1 MINTD
6 VLTIYLQLLIVQTKI
21 KRRWL
26 SGRKRQTV
34 NLLGNSHWFEPN
46 SSQFMIPK
54 VNYKSFYKDL
64 YFNKLQNFGEV
75 FTKNGITNVKIS
87 NKQSLSSF
95 NKITPFLNKSL
106 FYSKQLQN
114 YTFIDKGYNLNRRKF
129 FNPTKVLALNFSRN
143 KFFPV
148 IRTILGESYFF
159 LSLGI
164 LSKFLLKNKA
174 FTKSKTVFILLASFL
189 RKVLL
194 FSSVKNMY
202 LFINKTPL
210 YFKEIMSTIN
220 DPVVSV
226 YKNPF
231 SNSMVNEKELPN
243 PFTFPLIIFTNN
255 KPYGFLKT
263 KQKGRLKRKIS
274 RRLVMINRVLDQTNI
289 ELSDQYTQYT
299 VDFTQIFYYEF
310 DCGSE

>member
-1 MINTD
+1 MI
-6 VLTIYLQLLIVQTKI
+6 VVALILLLTPIIYNKYRAHVIMI
-21 KRRWL
+21 RRRWL

-46 SSQFMIPK
+46 SSQLMIAK
-54 VNYKSFYKDL
+54 INYKTFYKDL
-64 YFNKLQNFGEV
+64 YFDKSQDFKTFYLSGEKE
-75 FTKNGITNVKIS
+75 TKETYPLNR
-87 NKQSLSSF
+87 F
-95 NKITPFLNKSL
+95 NKRTLFLNKSL
-106 FYSKQLQN
+106 FYSKQLQS
-114 YTFIDKGYNLNRRKF
+114 YTFLDKGYNLSRRKF
-129 FNPTKVLALNFSRN
+129 FNPTKVLALNFSRD
-143 KFFPV
+143 KFFPTL
-148 IRTILGESYFF
+148 RTLLGESYFF

-194 FSSVKNMY
+194 FSSLKNMY
-202 LFINKTPL
+202 LFVNKTPL

-220 DPVVSV
+220 DPVVSI

-231 SNSMVNEKELPN
+231 SNNLVNEKEVPN
-243 PFTFPLIIFTNN
+243 PFTFPIIIFTNN

-274 RRLVMINRVLDQTNI
+274 RRLVMINRVLD
-289 ELSDQYTQYT
+289 
-299 VDFTQIFYYEF
+299 
-310 DCGSE
+310 

>member
-1 MINTD
+1 MI
-6 VLTIYLQLLIVQTKI
+6 VVALMLLLIPIIYNKYRAHVLI
-21 KRRWL
+21 VRRRWL

-46 SSQFMIPK
+46 SSQLMIAK
-54 VNYKSFYKDL
+54 INYKTFYKDL
-64 YFNKLQNFGEV
+64 YFDKSQDFKTFYLSGEKE
-75 FTKNGITNVKIS
+75 TKETYPLNR
-87 NKQSLSSF
+87 F
-95 NKITPFLNKSL
+95 NKRTLFLNKSL
-106 FYSKQLQN
+106 FYSKQLQS
-114 YTFIDKGYNLNRRKF
+114 YTFLDKGYNLSRRKF
-129 FNPTKVLALNFSRN
+129 FNPTKVLALNFSRD
-143 KFFPV
+143 KFFPTL
-148 IRTILGESYFF
+148 RTLLGESYFF

-194 FSSVKNMY
+194 FSSLKNMY
-202 LFINKTPL
+202 LFVNKTPL

-220 DPVVSV
+220 DPVVSI

-231 SNSMVNEKELPN
+231 SNNLVNEKEVPN
-243 PFTFPLIIFTNN
+243 PFTFPIIIFTNN

-274 RRLVMINRVLDQTNI
+274 RRLVMINRVLD
-289 ELSDQYTQYT
+289 
-299 VDFTQIFYYEF
+299 
-310 DCGSE
+310 

>member
-1 MINTD
+1 MI
-6 VLTIYLQLLIVQTKI
+6 VVALILLLTPIIYNKYRAHVIMI
-21 KRRWL
+21 RRRWL

-46 SSQFMIPK
+46 SSQLMIAK
-54 VNYKSFYKDL
+54 VNYKTFYKDL
-64 YFNKLQNFGEV
+64 YFDKSQDFKTFYLSGEKE
-75 FTKNGITNVKIS
+75 TKETYPLNR
-87 NKQSLSSF
+87 F
-95 NKITPFLNKSL
+95 NKRTLFLNKSL
-106 FYSKQLQN
+106 FYSKQLQS
-114 YTFIDKGYNLNRRKF
+114 YTFLDKGYNLSRRKF
-129 FNPTKVLALNFSRN
+129 FNPTKVLALNFSRD
-143 KFFPV
+143 KFFPTL
-148 IRTILGESYFF
+148 RTLLGESYFF

-194 FSSVKNMY
+194 FSSLKNMY
-202 LFINKTPL
+202 LFVNKTPL

-220 DPVVSV
+220 DPVVSI

-231 SNSMVNEKELPN
+231 SNNLVNEKEVPN
-243 PFTFPLIIFTNN
+243 PFTFPIIIFTNN

-274 RRLVMINRVLDQTNI
+274 RRLVMINRVLD
-289 ELSDQYTQYT
+289 
-299 VDFTQIFYYEF
+299 
-310 DCGSE
+310 

>member
-1 MINTD
+1 MIVVT
-6 VLTIYLQLLIVQTKI
+6 LILLLIPIIYNKYRAHVLI
-21 KRRWL
+21 VRRRWL

-46 SSQFMIPK
+46 SSQLMIAK
-54 VNYKSFYKDL
+54 INYKTFYKDL
-64 YFNKLQNFGEV
+64 YFDKSQDFKTFYLSGEKE
-75 FTKNGITNVKIS
+75 TKETYPLNR
-87 NKQSLSSF
+87 F
-95 NKITPFLNKSL
+95 NKRTLFLNKSL
-106 FYSKQLQN
+106 FYSKQLQS
-114 YTFIDKGYNLNRRKF
+114 YTFLDKGYNLSRRKF
-129 FNPTKVLALNFSRN
+129 FNPTKVLALNFSRD
-143 KFFPV
+143 KFFPTL
-148 IRTILGESYFF
+148 RTLLGESYFF

-194 FSSVKNMY
+194 FSSLKNMY
-202 LFINKTPL
+202 LFVNKTPL

-220 DPVVSV
+220 DPVVSI

-231 SNSMVNEKELPN
+231 SNNLVNEKEVPN
-243 PFTFPLIIFTNN
+243 PFTFPIIIFTNN

-274 RRLVMINRVLDQTNI
+274 RRLVMINRVLD
-289 ELSDQYTQYT
+289 
-299 VDFTQIFYYEF
+299 
-310 DCGSE
+310 

>member
-1 MINTD
+1 MI
-6 VLTIYLQLLIVQTKI
+6 VVALILLLMPIIYNKYRAYVLIVR
-21 KRRWL
+21 RRWL

-46 SSQFMIPK
+46 SSQLMIAK
-54 VNYKSFYKDL
+54 INYKTFYKDL
-64 YFNKLQNFGEV
+64 YFDKSQDFKTFYLSGEKE
-75 FTKNGITNVKIS
+75 TKETYPLNR
-87 NKQSLSSF
+87 F
-95 NKITPFLNKSL
+95 NKRTLFLNKPL
-106 FYSKQLQN
+106 FYSKQLQS
-114 YTFIDKGYNLNRRKF
+114 YTFLDKGYNLSRRKF
-129 FNPTKVLALNFSRN
+129 FNPTKVLALNFSRE
-143 KFFPV
+143 KFFPTL
-148 IRTILGESYFF
+148 RTLLGESYFF

-194 FSSVKNMY
+194 FSSLKNMY
-202 LFINKTPL
+202 LFVNKTPL

-220 DPVVSV
+220 DPVVSI

-231 SNSMVNEKELPN
+231 SNNLVNEKEVPN
-243 PFTFPLIIFTNN
+243 PFTFPIIIFTNN

-274 RRLVMINRVLDQTNI
+274 RRLVMINRVLD
-289 ELSDQYTQYT
+289 
-299 VDFTQIFYYEF
+299 
-310 DCGSE
+310 

>member
-1 MINTD
+1 MI
-6 VLTIYLQLLIVQTKI
+6 VVALILLLTPIIYNEYRAHVIMI
-21 KRRWL
+21 RRRWL

-46 SSQFMIPK
+46 SSQLMIAK
-54 VNYKSFYKDL
+54 INYKTFYKDL
-64 YFNKLQNFGEV
+64 YFDKSQDFKTFYLSGEKE
-75 FTKNGITNVKIS
+75 TKETYPLNR
-87 NKQSLSSF
+87 F
-95 NKITPFLNKSL
+95 NKRTLFLNKSL
-106 FYSKQLQN
+106 FYSKQLQS
-114 YTFIDKGYNLNRRKF
+114 YTFLDKGYNLSRRKF
-129 FNPTKVLALNFSRN
+129 FNPTKVLALNFSRD
-143 KFFPV
+143 KFFPTL
-148 IRTILGESYFF
+148 RTLLGESYFF

-194 FSSVKNMY
+194 FSSLKNMY
-202 LFINKTPL
+202 LFVNKTPL

-220 DPVVSV
+220 DPVVSI

-231 SNSMVNEKELPN
+231 SNNLVNEKEVPN
-243 PFTFPLIIFTNN
+243 PFTFPIIIFTNN

-274 RRLVMINRVLDQTNI
+274 RRLVMINRVLD
-289 ELSDQYTQYT
+289 
-299 VDFTQIFYYEF
+299 
-310 DCGSE
+310 

>member
-1 MINTD
+1 M
-6 VLTIYLQLLIVQTKI
+6 LIVR
-21 KRRWL
+21 RRWL

-46 SSQFMIPK
+46 SSQLMITK
-54 VNYKSFYKDL
+54 INYKTFYKDL
-64 YFNKLQNFGEV
+64 YFDKSQDFKTFYLNGEKE
-75 FTKNGITNVKIS
+75 THLLNG
-87 NKQSLSSF
+87 F
-95 NKITPFLNKSL
+95 NKRTLFLNKSL
-106 FYSKQLQN
+106 FYSKQLQS
-114 YTFIDKGYNLNRRKF
+114 YTFLDKGYNLNRRKF
-129 FNPTKVLALNFSRN
+129 FNPTKVLALNFSRD
-143 KFFPV
+143 KFFPTL
-148 IRTILGESYFF
+148 RTLLGESYFF

-194 FSSVKNMY
+194 FSSLKNMY
-202 LFINKTPL
+202 LFVNKTPL

-220 DPVVSV
+220 DPVVSI

-231 SNSMVNEKELPN
+231 SNNLVNEKEVPN
-243 PFTFPLIIFTNN
+243 PFTFPIIIFTNN

-274 RRLVMINRVLDQTNI
+274 RRLVMINRVLD
-289 ELSDQYTQYT
+289 
-299 VDFTQIFYYEF
+299 
-310 DCGSE
+310 

>member
-1 MINTD
+1 MIVVTLILL
-6 VLTIYLQLLIVQTKI
+6 LTPIIYNKYRAHVIMI
-21 KRRWL
+21 RRRWL

-46 SSQFMIPK
+46 SSQLMIAK
-54 VNYKSFYKDL
+54 VNYKTFYKDL
-64 YFNKLQNFGEV
+64 YFDKSQDFKTFYLSGEKE
-75 FTKNGITNVKIS
+75 TKETYPLNR
-87 NKQSLSSF
+87 F
-95 NKITPFLNKSL
+95 NKRTLFLNKSL
-106 FYSKQLQN
+106 FYSKQLQS
-114 YTFIDKGYNLNRRKF
+114 YTFLDKGYNLSRRKF
-129 FNPTKVLALNFSRN
+129 FNPTKVLALNFSRD
-143 KFFPV
+143 KFFPTL
-148 IRTILGESYFF
+148 RTLLGESYFF

-194 FSSVKNMY
+194 FSSLKNMY
-202 LFINKTPL
+202 LFVNKTPL

-220 DPVVSV
+220 DPVVSI

-231 SNSMVNEKELPN
+231 SNNLVNEKEVPN
-243 PFTFPLIIFTNN
+243 PFTFPIIIFTNN

-274 RRLVMINRVLDQTNI
+274 RRLVMINRVLD
-289 ELSDQYTQYT
+289 
-299 VDFTQIFYYEF
+299 
-310 DCGSE
+310 

>member
-1 MINTD
+1 MIVVT
-6 VLTIYLQLLIVQTKI
+6 LILLLIPIIYNKYRAHVI
-21 KRRWL
+21 MIRRRWL

-46 SSQFMIPK
+46 SSQLMIAK
-54 VNYKSFYKDL
+54 INYKTFYKDL
-64 YFNKLQNFGEV
+64 YFDKSQDFKTFYLSGEKE
-75 FTKNGITNVKIS
+75 TKETYPLNR
-87 NKQSLSSF
+87 F
-95 NKITPFLNKSL
+95 NKRTLFLNKSL
-106 FYSKQLQN
+106 FYSKQLQS
-114 YTFIDKGYNLNRRKF
+114 YTFLDKGYNLSRRKF
-129 FNPTKVLALNFSRN
+129 FNPTKVLALNFSRD
-143 KFFPV
+143 KFFPTL
-148 IRTILGESYFF
+148 RTLLGESYFF

-194 FSSVKNMY
+194 FSSLKNMY
-202 LFINKTPL
+202 LFVNKTPL

-220 DPVVSV
+220 DPVVSI

-231 SNSMVNEKELPN
+231 SNNLVNEKEVPN
-243 PFTFPLIIFTNN
+243 PFTFPIIIFTNN

-274 RRLVMINRVLDQTNI
+274 RRLVMINRVLD
-289 ELSDQYTQYT
+289 
-299 VDFTQIFYYEF
+299 
-310 DCGSE
+310 

>member
-1 MINTD
+1 MIVVT
-6 VLTIYLQLLIVQTKI
+6 LILLLIPIIYNKYRAHVI
-21 KRRWL
+21 IVRRRWL

-46 SSQFMIPK
+46 SSQLMIAK
-54 VNYKSFYKDL
+54 INYKTFYKDL
-64 YFNKLQNFGEV
+64 YFDKSQDFKTFYLSGEKE
-75 FTKNGITNVKIS
+75 TKETYPLNR
-87 NKQSLSSF
+87 F
-95 NKITPFLNKSL
+95 NKRTLFLNKSL
-106 FYSKQLQN
+106 FYSKQLQS
-114 YTFIDKGYNLNRRKF
+114 YTFLDKGYNLSRRKF
-129 FNPTKVLALNFSRN
+129 FNPTKVLALNFSRD
-143 KFFPV
+143 KFFPTL
-148 IRTILGESYFF
+148 RTLLGESYFF

-194 FSSVKNMY
+194 FSSLKNMY
-202 LFINKTPL
+202 LFVNKTPL

-220 DPVVSV
+220 DPVVSI

-231 SNSMVNEKELPN
+231 SNNLVNEKEVPN
-243 PFTFPLIIFTNN
+243 PFTFPIIIFTNN

-274 RRLVMINRVLDQTNI
+274 RRLVMINRVLD
-289 ELSDQYTQYT
+289 
-299 VDFTQIFYYEF
+299 
-310 DCGSE
+310 

>member
-1 MINTD
+1 
-6 VLTIYLQLLIVQTKI
+6 
-21 KRRWL
+21 
-26 SGRKRQTV
+26 
-34 NLLGNSHWFEPN
+34 
-46 SSQFMIPK
+46 MIPK

-129 FNPTKVLALNFSRN
+129 FNPTKLLALNFSRN

-174 FTKSKTVFILLASFL
+174 FTESKTVFILLASFL

-274 RRLVMINRVLDQTNI
+274 RRLIMINRVLD
-289 ELSDQYTQYT
+289 
-299 VDFTQIFYYEF
+299 
-310 DCGSE
+310 

>member
-1 MINTD
+1 MI
-6 VLTIYLQLLIVQTKI
+6 VVALILLLIPIIYNKYRAHVI
-21 KRRWL
+21 MIRRRWL

-46 SSQFMIPK
+46 SSQLMIAK
-54 VNYKSFYKDL
+54 INYKTFYKDL
-64 YFNKLQNFGEV
+64 YFDKSQDFKTFYLSGEKE
-75 FTKNGITNVKIS
+75 TKETYPLNR
-87 NKQSLSSF
+87 F
-95 NKITPFLNKSL
+95 NKRTLFLNKSL
-106 FYSKQLQN
+106 FYSKQLQS
-114 YTFIDKGYNLNRRKF
+114 YTFLDKGYNLSRRKF
-129 FNPTKVLALNFSRN
+129 FNPTKVLALNFSRD
-143 KFFPV
+143 KFFPTL
-148 IRTILGESYFF
+148 RTLLGESYFF

-194 FSSVKNMY
+194 FSSLKNMY
-202 LFINKTPL
+202 LFVNKTPL

-220 DPVVSV
+220 DPVVSI

-231 SNSMVNEKELPN
+231 SNNLVNEKEVPN
-243 PFTFPLIIFTNN
+243 PFTFPIIIFTNN

-274 RRLVMINRVLDQTNI
+274 RRLVMINRVLD
-289 ELSDQYTQYT
+289 
-299 VDFTQIFYYEF
+299 
-310 DCGSE
+310 

>member
-1 MINTD
+1 MI
-6 VLTIYLQLLIVQTKI
+6 VVALILLLIPIIYNKYRAHVI
-21 KRRWL
+21 IVRRRWL

-46 SSQFMIPK
+46 SSQLMIAK
-54 VNYKSFYKDL
+54 INYKTFYKDL
-64 YFNKLQNFGEV
+64 YFDKSQDFKTFYLSGEKE
-75 FTKNGITNVKIS
+75 TKETYPLNR
-87 NKQSLSSF
+87 F
-95 NKITPFLNKSL
+95 NKRTLFLNKSL
-106 FYSKQLQN
+106 FYSKQLQS
-114 YTFIDKGYNLNRRKF
+114 YTFLDKGYNLSRRKF
-129 FNPTKVLALNFSRN
+129 FNPTKVLALNFSRD
-143 KFFPV
+143 KFFPTL
-148 IRTILGESYFF
+148 RTLLGESYFF

-194 FSSVKNMY
+194 FSSLKNMY
-202 LFINKTPL
+202 LFVNKTPL

-220 DPVVSV
+220 DPVVSI

-231 SNSMVNEKELPN
+231 SNNLVNEKEVPN
-243 PFTFPLIIFTNN
+243 PFTFPIIIFTNN

-274 RRLVMINRVLDQTNI
+274 RRLVMINRVLD
-289 ELSDQYTQYT
+289 
-299 VDFTQIFYYEF
+299 
-310 DCGSE
+310 

>member
-1 MINTD
+1 MIVVT
-6 VLTIYLQLLIVQTKI
+6 LILLLIPIIYNKYRAHVI
-21 KRRWL
+21 IVKRRWL

-46 SSQFMIPK
+46 SSQLMIAK
-54 VNYKSFYKDL
+54 INYKTFYKDL
-64 YFNKLQNFGEV
+64 YFDKSQDFKTFYLSGEKE
-75 FTKNGITNVKIS
+75 TKETYPLNR
-87 NKQSLSSF
+87 F
-95 NKITPFLNKSL
+95 NKRTLFLNKSL
-106 FYSKQLQN
+106 FYSKQLQS
-114 YTFIDKGYNLNRRKF
+114 YTFLDKGYNLSRRKF
-129 FNPTKVLALNFSRN
+129 FNPTKVLALNFSRD
-143 KFFPV
+143 KFFPTL
-148 IRTILGESYFF
+148 RTLLGESYFF

-194 FSSVKNMY
+194 FSSLKNMY
-202 LFINKTPL
+202 LFVNKTPL

-220 DPVVSV
+220 DPVVSI

-231 SNSMVNEKELPN
+231 SNNLVNEKEVPN
-243 PFTFPLIIFTNN
+243 PFTFPIIIFTNN

-274 RRLVMINRVLDQTNI
+274 RRLVMINRVLD
-289 ELSDQYTQYT
+289 
-299 VDFTQIFYYEF
+299 
-310 DCGSE
+310 